1 MTAISGESA
10 MTQKTKIMEV
20 PVAIADR
27 VQALIDG
34 YEAKAKFDAELRE
47 KVNNFLAMDGLSCEM
62 AVYSLPQKE
71 LLDTLRYVYE
81 LSGTNSKFVKS
92 IITLHRDN
100 PKKVL
105 SDAQRASAKSMLFN
119 LINDPSVVSAM
130 KEQG

>member
-1 MTAISGESA
+1 
-10 MTQKTKIMEV
+10 MTQETRTMEV

-34 YEAKAKFDAELRE
+34 HIAKEKFNAERRE
-47 KVNNFLAMDGLSCEM
+47 VVNNFLAMDGLSCEM
-62 AVYSLPQKE
+62 AVYSLPQGE

-81 LSGTNSKFVKS
+81 LSGTNSKFIKN
-92 IITLHRDN
+92 ILTMAREN

-119 LINDPSVVSAM
+119 LLNDPSVISAM
-130 KEQG
+130 KESA